1 MATQANTGNIK
12 KYFVISSGCTGKWSF
27 HHRNLAIIGTT
38 DGLPPT
44 RIQDTKRQV
53 IESQWERLC
62 SGTTDRNEYARTF
75 KQATAKVDQLNAE
88 IS

>member
-1 MATQANTGNIK
+1 MENQASSIK
-12 KYFVISSGCTGKWSF
+12 RYFVTSSGCTGKWAF

-62 SGTTDRNEYARTF
+62 TGATERNEYARTL
-75 KQATAKVDQLNAE
+75 KQAIAKVEQLNAAL
-88 IS
+88 